1 MPIDLNGNVISSTSL
16 SSGSFV
22 GSFST
27 DGLVMHIDSL
37 NLNSY
42 VGSGAN
48 IYDIAGS
55 NYTGSL
61 TNSPSYSTGS
71 LTLNGSSQYINMN
84 ASAIV
89 PAGASSYSVST
100 WVYRTRNNAGAEEVL
115 SQWTTA
121 TSSNA
126 FFFGFNGSNVRFSD
140 NWNNV
145 TVSGAGT
152 INTWMNLV
160 GVNFGGSNGHIYL
173 NGNLMAVKGSALTYT
188 GTGNMIIGKQGEY
201 TGGEYFSG
209 KIGQILVYNKALNKG
224 EILSNYYS
232 IKSRYGL

>member
-1 MPIDLNGNVISSTSL
+1 MPIDLNGNILSPTSL

-27 DGLVMHIDSL
+27 DGLVMHVDPL

-42 VGSGAN
+42 VGSGIN
-48 IYDIAGS
+48 IYDIAGN

-61 TNSPSYSTGS
+61 TNSPTYANGGI
-71 LTLNGSSQYINMN
+71 TLNGSSQYINMN

-100 WVYRTRNNAGAEEVL
+100 WVYRTRNNVGYEEIL
-115 SQWTTA
+115 SQWT
-121 TSSNA
+121 SGNSGNS
-126 FFFGFNGSNVRFSD
+126 FYFGFNNSDIRFTDS
-140 NWNNV
+140 WS
-145 TVSGAGT
+145 TAVSGVAST
-152 INTWMNLV
+152 INSWINIV
-160 GVNFGGSNGHIYL
+160 GVNFGGSNAHVYL
-173 NGNLMAVKGSALTYT
+173 NGNIVASKGSALTYT
-188 GTGNMIIGKQGEY
+188 GTANFIIGQQGSLNS
-201 TGGEYFSG
+201 EYFSG

>member
-1 MPIDLNGNVISSTSL
+1 MPLNLNGNVISSTSL

-27 DGLVMHIDSL
+27 DGLVMHVDPL

-42 VGSGAN
+42 AGSGTN

-61 TNSPSYSTGS
+61 TNSPTYATGS
-71 LTLNGSSQYINMN
+71 ITLNGSSQYINMN
-84 ASAIV
+84 ASAVV
-89 PAGASSYSVST
+89 PGGASSYSVSA
-100 WVYRTRNNAGAEEVL
+100 WVYRTRNNVGYEEIL
-115 SQWTTA
+115 SQWTTGN
-121 TSSNA
+121 SGNS
-126 FFFGFNGSNVRFSD
+126 FFFGFNNSDIRFTDS
-140 NWNNV
+140 WS
-145 TVSGAGT
+145 TAVSGVAST
-152 INTWMNLV
+152 INSWINIV
-160 GVNFGGSNGHIYL
+160 GVNFGGSNAHVYL
-173 NGNLMAVKGSALTYT
+173 NGNIVASKGSALTYT
-188 GTGNMIIGKQGEY
+188 GTANFIIGQQGSLN
-201 TGGEYFSG
+201 GEYFSG